1 MRLPRR
7 VASLTAGLGLL
18 AGLGV
23 SASCSVILDF
33 PQCVEHT
40 DCTNAQGVELEC
52 RNNQCVEPID
62 PSTIACSVDADC
74 EATFDDTVICGVDD
88 VCAALTTDRCELKIR
103 PEGIPSSDIVYIG
116 SILPRTGV
124 YVDLGQT
131 LENAV
136 QLAVEDFSSVTS
148 LPEGRRIGWV
158 ACDSQG
164 RAQEAAAA
172 AEELMAAGVTAVIGP
187 GLSQETIDVANV
199 TAPAG
204 ALLISPSASAQ
215 VLSQLNDD
223 GLVWRTTG
231 NDAVQAAGLA
241 ARLGSL
247 EPAPERV
254 FALVKDDLYGEG
266 LLEAL
271 APRLEGVL
279 PDGGLGT
286 AFYSDLSTFENTDD
300 LRAEYGSRVAIAFE
314 RDPDVIVVLGSVEA
328 RELVLFY
335 LEAWA
340 GADPRPA
347 LPRFIV
353 SNEAVSALE
362 GIVNGVSDNFKASL
376 MANLEGVTH
385 LAIDP
390 SNYEPFAIRYMI
402 RFDADAG
409 RDAGLAYDAA
419 MTVMLAHSA
428 LPRQGNTG
436 AQLAETLGRLADET
450 APAVSYSDGLSYIG
464 AVQQA
469 LQAGDNVDLRG
480 VSGEL
485 DFDLQS
491 GDTLRDL
498 TGWDVEPVSGT
509 TRPILRARR
518 RFDRS
523 EEIWSD
529 L

>member
-7 VASLTAGLGLL
+7 VASFTAGLGLL
-18 AGLGV
+18 AGLSV
-23 SASCSVILDF
+23 SASCSVVLDF

-40 DCTNAQGVELEC
+40 DCTNAQGTELEC
-52 RNNQCVEPID
+52 RSNLCVEPID
-62 PSTIACSVDADC
+62 PSTIACSADADC
-74 EATFDDTVICGVDD
+74 EVTFDDTVICGVDN
-88 VCAALTTDRCELKIR
+88 VCAALTTERCELRIR
-103 PEGIPSSDIVYIG
+103 PEGIPSSDVVYIG

-124 YVDLGQT
+124 YSELGQT
-131 LENAV
+131 LDNAI
-136 QLAVEDFSSVTS
+136 QLAVEDFNSVAF
-148 LPEGRRIGWV
+148 LPGGRQVGWV

-164 RAQEAAAA
+164 RSQEAAAA
-172 AEELMAAGVTAVIGP
+172 AQELLAAGITAIIGP

-204 ALLISPSASAQ
+204 ALLVSPSASAQ
-215 VLSQLNDD
+215 VLGLLNDNS
-223 GLVWRTTG
+223 LVWRTTG
-231 NDAVQAAGLA
+231 NDAVQAAGFAERLA
-241 ARLGSL
+241 SL
-247 EPAPERV
+247 EPAPQRV

-286 AFYSDLSTFENTDD
+286 AFYSDLGTFESTDD

-314 RDPDVIVVLGSVEA
+314 RDPDVILVLGSVEA

-340 GADPRPA
+340 GADPRPP

-353 SNEAVSALE
+353 SNEAVPALE
-362 GIVNGVSDNFKASL
+362 AIVNGVSDNFKASL
-376 MANLEGVTH
+376 MTSLEGVTH
-385 LAIDP
+385 RTIDP
-390 SNYEPFAIRYMI
+390 DNYEPFAIRYMI

-409 RDAGLAYDAA
+409 IDAGLAYDAA
-419 MTVMLAHSA
+419 MVVMLAHSA
-428 LPRQGNTG
+428 LSPQSNSGSE
-436 AQLAETLGRLADET
+436 LAEALGRLADES

-469 LQAGDNVDLRG
+469 LQAGESVDFRG

-485 DFDLQS
+485 DFDLGS

-523 EEIWSD
+523 EGTWSD